1 MAHANNSMSSSVTCS
16 GGKWNLVVALC
27 FGVIVTEGYDSAVM
41 GAIVP
46 ALMHYGPW
54 QLGPAEIGAMSS
66 AALFGTLIGCY
77 LISVIG
83 DFAGRKPLLIGCVT
97 LFSLSMVVSALAPSP
112 LFFTL
117 ARGVGGLGLGGV
129 ISVSAALTVEFSS
142 PERKNFNFALMYSG
156 YFVGALLS
164 ALVALFFMEKYTWR
178 FVIAVGGLPLL
189 YLPVLLRLLPESPL
203 HLISR
208 GRVTEAREIARHH
221 GLSLE
226 SLVASNHAEA
236 GKPTI
241 GRLFREIFLSGNFF
255 ATTSFWIAQ
264 IAAVL
269 NLYGIGTWLPQIM
282 RQMGYNLGSS
292 LAFLATFMLGSG
304 IGGILIGRYAD
315 RFGPRKSVLLT
326 YTFGAACLIAL
337 SMKSGMIVT
346 YCLIALAGLGTG
358 GVAMVQLGL
367 IANYYAPHA
376 RGTAT
381 GWAAGVGRFGA
392 MAGPLVGGFILR
404 QEINVAWNF
413 YIFAA
418 AAVCA
423 GIATSI
429 VPPRKASD
437 EEATAVAALQRG

>member
-1 MAHANNSMSSSVTCS
+1 MAQARKSTPGASSGSAS
-16 GGKWNLVVALC
+16 KWNLVVALC

-46 ALMHYGPW
+46 ALMHYSAW
-54 QLGPAEIGAMSS
+54 HLGPAEIGAMSS
-66 AALFGTLIGCY
+66 AALFGTLVGCY
-77 LISVIG
+77 LVSVIG
-83 DFAGRKPLLIGCVT
+83 DFIGRKPLLIGCVG

-112 LFFTL
+112 LLFTL
-117 ARGVGGLGLGGV
+117 ARGIGGLGLGGV
-129 ISVSAALTVEFSS
+129 ISVNAALTVEFSA

-156 YFVGALLS
+156 YFVGALAS
-164 ALVALFFMEKYTWR
+164 ALVALFFMEHYTWR
-178 FVIAVGGLPLL
+178 MVIAVGGLPLL
-189 YLPVLLRLLPESPL
+189 YVPVLMRLLPESPL
-203 HLISR
+203 YLVSR
-208 GRVTEAREIARHH
+208 GRVAEARQIATRH
-221 GLSLE
+221 GLSLAT
-226 SLVASNHAEA
+226 LVESNHAETS
-236 GKPTI
+236 KPSI
-241 GRLFREIFLSGNFF
+241 ARLFREIFLSGNFF

-326 YTFGAACLIAL
+326 YTFGAICLIAL
-337 SMKSGMIVT
+337 SVKSSLVVT

-392 MAGPLVGGFILR
+392 MAGPLVGGFILHE
-404 QEINVAWNF
+404 QIAVAWNF

-418 AAVCA
+418 AAICA

-429 VPPRKASD
+429 VPPRKANA
-437 EEATAVAALQRG
+437 EEAAAVAEMQRG